1 MPRLL
6 QAMLERCCLW
16 IAWQTFFLELQEKKA
31 NNLNLV
37 TATHFLPFILPAL
50 EKAKAKGLKIPV
62 VYNTG
67 GYEKTEIIKMLDGI
81 VDIWLPDHKYRSSEL
96 SGKYSRAKITRK
108 KQPQHWN
115 R

>member
-1 MPRLL
+1 MLSVDRL
-6 QAMLERCCLW
+6 AD
-16 IAWQTFFLELQEKKA
+16 IFLKLQEKKA

-50 EKAKAKGLKIPV
+50 EKAKAHGLKIPV

-81 VDIWLPDHKYRSSEL
+81 VDIWLIFTCKRLPGKSSRSTGTDSEAD
-96 SGKYSRAKITRK
+96 RRTCFR
-108 KQPQHWN
+108 
-115 R
+115 